1 MWLVAG
7 CPETLQ
13 SRNVEDITVSIVFN
27 MHLYS
32 LNYYMLIMYDGSG
45 NLQRVK
51 ALVPRREQPGVCA

>member
-13 SRNVEDITVSIVFN
+13 SRNVEDIRVSIVFN

-32 LNYYMLIMYDGSG
+32 LNYYMLITYDGSG
-45 NLQRVK
+45 SLQPVQ